1 MSEFRPRRRAPPER
15 ASRAEVAHGV
25 ATRDQCSRAR
35 RRFSSRRRQGLP
47 VGRILGIVALG
58 LWKSKGKIRRAEVGA
73 VPKKKL
79 ISSPQPEK
87 GGLIER
93 LQKQARDSGARKE
106 GFKNFE
112 ELILASIAY
121 HKHPSWKRADA
132 DTLIGENGSIIKL
145 GETTQAFFSEEV
157 KLKGRKVSGE
167 CFVTEKGKPPST
179 EQTVNWLKKN
189 HPEDVEQI
197 LDKYRFKR
205 H

>member
-1 MSEFRPRRRAPPER
+1 LWLAGREKSEV
-15 ASRAEVAHGV
+15 S
-25 ATRDQCSRAR
+25 
-35 RRFSSRRRQGLP
+35 
-47 VGRILGIVALG
+47 
-58 LWKSKGKIRRAEVGA
+58 A

-79 ISSPQPEK
+79 ITSPQPGK

-112 ELILASIAY
+112 EMVLASTAY
-121 HKHPSWKRADA
+121 HKHPLWKRADT
-132 DTLIGENGSIIKL
+132 DTGIGEDGSITKL
-145 GETTQAFFSEEV
+145 GETAGSYFPEDT
-157 KLKGRKVSGE
+157 KLKGRKVNGE

-189 HPEDVEQI
+189 HPAEVEQI